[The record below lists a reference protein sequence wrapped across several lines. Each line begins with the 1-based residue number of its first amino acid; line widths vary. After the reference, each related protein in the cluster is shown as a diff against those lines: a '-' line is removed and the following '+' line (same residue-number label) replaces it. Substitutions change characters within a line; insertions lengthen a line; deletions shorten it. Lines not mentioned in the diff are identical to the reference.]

1 MSTIIIGIVIALALI
16 VGVVWMARVLD
27 AANQLPSP
35 TLPPEH
41 HDKQP
46 QPRPIAAAKPVQKEL
61 VREFIPGKVYEVSF
75 RKKDGTVRHYGRFLV
90 VFSRPNGLVDGIVLD
105 QEVMLYFPDT
115 KEAGIGAKQA
125 GFMPSQVLAA
135 NEIQEYTPSQMKL
148 ICEIVKKVNRFQKDS
163 DLMELYDL
171 LQIMDRE

>member
-1 MSTIIIGIVIALALI
+1 MSTIIIVGIVIALVI
-16 VGVVWMARVLD
+16 GMVWMARVLD
-27 AANQLPSP
+27 AANQLPPP
-35 TLPPEH
+35 TVPPEH
-41 HDKQP
+41 HDAQP
-46 QPRPIAAAKPVQKEL
+46 QPRPIPAAQPVQKEL
-61 VREFIPGKVYEVSF
+61 VREFIPGRVYEVSF

-90 VFSRPNGLVDGIVLD
+90 VFSRPNGLIDGIVLD

-115 KEAGIGAKQA
+115 KEAGVGAKQA

-135 NEIQEYTPSQMKL
+135 NETQEYSPSQMKL
-148 ICEIVKKVNRFQKDS
+148 ICEVVRKVNRFQKDS